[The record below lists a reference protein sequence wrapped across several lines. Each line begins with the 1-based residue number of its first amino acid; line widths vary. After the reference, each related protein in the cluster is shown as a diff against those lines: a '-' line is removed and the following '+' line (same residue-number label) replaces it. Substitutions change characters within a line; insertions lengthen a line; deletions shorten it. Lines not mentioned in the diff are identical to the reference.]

1 MKHTHMTPFNHG
13 LIWFGAAIS
22 IAEILTGALLAPLG
36 FKKALLAI
44 VIGHLIGG
52 GLMYLAG
59 LIGART
65 QRSSMETVKMSFGEK
80 GGLLFASLN
89 IMQLVGWTA
98 VMIAAGAAAANSIFP
113 ADIAIW
119 ALGLGVLII
128 IWIFVGIGNIA
139 KLSLVTMAALFAL
152 SLLMS
157 KIIFTSGSVQT
168 LTPAGMSFGSAVELS
183 VIMPLSW
190 LPLISD
196 YTRTAT
202 RKPRLVTFT
211 GVVVYFLASC
221 WMYAIGVAAAIFTG
235 KSDVAEIMTAA
246 GFGIAAVL
254 VVVASTVT
262 TTFLDV
268 YSAGVSAVSLTKKLN
283 EKHVA
288 IVACLAGTALA
299 IFVPVSK
306 FESFLYL
313 IGSVFA
319 PMTAVMIVDAFI
331 LKRNYAS
338 QRFSVTGLA
347 VWAVGFAAYRY
358 LMHAG
363 FETVVGLTVPV
374 MILTAIVALL
384 VAFITGRSGVPD
396 GEA

>member
-1 MKHTHMTPFNHG
+1 MNDKHMTPFNHG

-44 VIGHLIGG
+44 VLGHLIGG

-65 QRSSMETVKMSFGEK
+65 QRSAMETVKMSFGEK

-113 ADIAIW
+113 TDSATW
-119 ALGLGVLII
+119 AVGLGVLII

-157 KIIFTSGSVQT
+157 KIIFASGSVQT
-168 LTPAGMSFGSAVELS
+168 LATGGMSFGSAVELS

-196 YTRTAT
+196 YTRSAT
-202 RKPRLVTFT
+202 HKPRLVTFT
-211 GVVVYFLASC
+211 GVAVYFFASC
-221 WMYAIGVAAAIFTG
+221 WMYAIGVAAAIYTG

-268 YSAGVSAVSLTKKLN
+268 YSAGVSAVSLTKRLN

-299 IFVPVSK
+299 IFTPVSK

-319 PMTAVMIVDAFI
+319 PMIAVMIVDAYI
-331 LKRNYAS
+331 LKRNHAS
-338 QRFSVTGLA
+338 QRFSLSGLA
-347 VWAVGFAAYRY
+347 VWVFGFVAYRY
-358 LMHAG
+358 LMHTG
-363 FETVVGLTVPV
+363 FETLVGLTVPV
-374 MILTAIVALL
+374 MILTAVVALV
-384 VAFITGRSGVPD
+384 VAFITSRSGKQV
-396 GEA
+396 A

>member
-1 MKHTHMTPFNHG
+1 MKDTRMTPFNHG

-44 VIGHLIGG
+44 VLGHLIGG

-65 QRSSMETVKMSFGEK
+65 QRSAMETVKMSFGEK

-113 ADIAIW
+113 TDSAIW
-119 ALGLGVLII
+119 AVGLGVLII

-157 KIIFTSGSVQT
+157 KIIFASGSVQT
-168 LTPAGMSFGSAVELS
+168 LATGGMSFGSAVELS

-196 YTRTAT
+196 YTRSAT
-202 RKPRLVTFT
+202 QKPRLVTFT
-211 GVVVYFLASC
+211 GVAVYFFASC

-299 IFVPVSK
+299 IFTPVSK

-319 PMTAVMIVDAFI
+319 PMIAVMIVDAFI
-331 LKRNYAS
+331 LKRNHAS
-338 QRFSVTGLA
+338 QRFSITGLA
-347 VWAVGFAAYRY
+347 VWAVGFISYRY

-374 MILTAIVALL
+374 MILTAGVALL
-384 VAFITGRSGVPD
+384 VAFITNHSGQQ
-396 GEA
+396 AA